1 MNAKSARRLIDE
13 VCREAAAARG
23 SLGRALRPAGFA
35 LVLGVGA
42 LTPACEG
49 GDDGVDAIGAAYDA
63 YGVPDDAAVD
73 AFGSS
78 VDAYG
83 ILVDAGVDAVPPAGD
98 AYGIPSD
105 AGE

>member
-1 MNAKSARRLIDE
+1 MNSKSARRLIDE

-35 LVLGVGA
+35 LALGVGA
-42 LTPACEG
+42 LTPACLS
-49 GDDGVDAIGAAYDA
+49 DDGGVDAIGAANDA
-63 YGVPDDAAVD
+63 YGVPSDAAVD
-73 AFGSS
+73 AFGPGI
-78 VDAYG
+78 DAYG
-83 ILVDAGVDAVPPAGD
+83 VLYDAGVDAMPPAGD